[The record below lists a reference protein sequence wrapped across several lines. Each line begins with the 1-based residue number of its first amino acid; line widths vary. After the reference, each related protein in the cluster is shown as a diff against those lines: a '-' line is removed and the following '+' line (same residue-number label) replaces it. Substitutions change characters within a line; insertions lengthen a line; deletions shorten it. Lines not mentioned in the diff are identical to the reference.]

1 MKKLIFVLL
10 AISMSFSSCKFV
22 KEKGW
27 FGLKKA
33 DTVMDAYLRK
43 QDSIH
48 IADSI
53 NKVIAKQRA
62 IEQARQGSINKAEQ
76 ERLEWLARFK
86 YHIVVGSFLT
96 PQYAD
101 EWSVYYNSMGYGTEI
116 LKASNEFNLVSA
128 RKYDNMKDALIDLEH
143 FKDTV
148 QIDAWVY
155 IIE

>member
-1 MKKLIFVLL
+1 MRKLVFILL
-10 AISMSFSSCKFV
+10 AISMAFSSCKFV

-27 FGLKKA
+27 FGLKNA
-33 DTVMDAYLRK
+33 DTMDIYLRK
-43 QDSIH
+43 QDSLH

-53 NKVIAKQRA
+53 SKVIAKQKA
-62 IEQARQGSINKAEQ
+62 IEQARQDSINNAEQ
-76 ERLEWLARFK
+76 ERLERLSRFK
-86 YHIVVGSFLT
+86 YHIVVGSFIT
-96 PQYAD
+96 PLYAD

-128 RKYDNMKDALIDLEH
+128 RNYDNMKNALIDLEH

-155 IIE
+155 VNE

>member
-1 MKKLIFVLL
+1 MRKLIFILF
-10 AISMSFSSCKFV
+10 AISIAFSSCKFV

-27 FGLKKA
+27 FGLKNA
-33 DTVMDAYLRK
+33 DTMDAYLRK
-43 QDSIH
+43 QESIH

-53 NKVIAKQRA
+53 SKVIAKQKA
-62 IEQARQGSINKAEQ
+62 IEQARQDSINNAEQ
-76 ERLEWLARFK
+76 ERLERLSRFK
-86 YHIVVGSFLT
+86 YHIVVGSFIT

-101 EWSVYYNSMGYGTEI
+101 EWSIYYNSIGYGTEI

-128 RKYDNMKDALIDLEH
+128 RKYDNMKDALIDLGH

-155 IIE
+155 INE

>member
-1 MKKLIFVLL
+1 MKKLIFILF
-10 AISMSFSSCKFV
+10 AILISFSSCKFV

-27 FGLKKA
+27 FGLKNA
-33 DTVMDAYLRK
+33 DTMDAYLRK

-53 NKVIAKQRA
+53 SKVIAMQKA
-62 IEQARQGSINKAEQ
+62 IEQARQDSINMAEQ
-76 ERLEWLARFK
+76 KGLEELARFK

-101 EWSVYYNSMGYGTEI
+101 EWSVYYNSIGYDTEM
-116 LKASNEFNLVSA
+116 LKAGNEFNLVSA
-128 RKYDNMKDALIDLEH
+128 RKYDNIKDAVMDLER

-155 IIE
+155 INE

>member
-1 MKKLIFVLL
+1 MKKLIFILF
-10 AISMSFSSCKFV
+10 AISLAFSSCKFV

-27 FGLKKA
+27 FGLKNA
-33 DTVMDAYLRK
+33 DTMDAYMRK

-62 IEQARQGSINKAEQ
+62 IEQARQDSINKAEQ

-86 YHIVVGSFLT
+86 YHIVVGSFIT

-128 RKYDNMKDALIDLEH
+128 RKYDNMKDALIDLRH

-155 IIE
+155 INE

>member
-1 MKKLIFVLL
+1 MRKLIFILF
-10 AISMSFSSCKFV
+10 AISIAFSSCKFV

-27 FGLKKA
+27 FGLKNA
-33 DTVMDAYLRK
+33 DTMDAYLRK
-43 QDSIH
+43 QDSLH

-53 NKVIAKQRA
+53 SKVIAMQKA
-62 IEQARQGSINKAEQ
+62 IEQARQDSINNAEQ
-76 ERLEWLARFK
+76 QRLERLTRFK
-86 YHIVVGSFLT
+86 YHIVVGSFIT

-101 EWSVYYNSMGYGTEI
+101 EWSVYYNSIGYGTEI

-128 RKYDNMKDALIDLEH
+128 RKYDNIKDALIDLGH

-155 IIE
+155 INE

>member
-1 MKKLIFVLL
+1 MKKLIFILF
-10 AISMSFSSCKFV
+10 AILISFSSCKFV

-27 FGLKKA
+27 FGLKNA
-33 DTVMDAYLRK
+33 DTMDAYLRK

-53 NKVIAKQRA
+53 SIVIAKQRA
-62 IEQARQGSINKAEQ
+62 IEQARQDSINMAEQ
-76 ERLEWLARFK
+76 KRLEELARFK

-101 EWSVYYNSMGYGTEI
+101 EWSVYYNSIGYDTEM
-116 LKASNEFNLVSA
+116 LKAGNEFNLVSA
-128 RKYDNMKDALIDLEH
+128 RKYDNIKDAVMDLER

-155 IIE
+155 INE

>member
-1 MKKLIFVLL
+1 MKKLIFILF
-10 AISMSFSSCKFV
+10 AILVSFSSCKFV

-27 FGLKKA
+27 FGLKNA
-33 DTVMDAYLRK
+33 DTMETYLRK

-62 IEQARQGSINKAEQ
+62 IEQARQDSINYAEQ
-76 ERLEWLARFK
+76 ARLEMMARFK
-86 YHIVVGSFLT
+86 YHIIVGSFIT
-96 PQYAD
+96 PQFAD

-116 LKASNEFNLVSA
+116 LKADNEFNLVSA
-128 RKYDNMKDALIDLEH
+128 RKYDNMKDALIDLRH
-143 FKDTV
+143 FLDTV

-155 IIE
+155 INE

>member
-1 MKKLIFVLL
+1 MRKLIFILF
-10 AISMSFSSCKFV
+10 AISITFSSCKFV

-27 FGLKKA
+27 FGFKNA
-33 DTVMDAYLRK
+33 DTMDAYLRK

-48 IADSI
+48 VADSI
-53 NKVIAKQRA
+53 SKVIAMQKA
-62 IEQARQGSINKAEQ
+62 IEQVRLDSIQKAEM
-76 ERLEWLARFK
+76 ERLDRQARFK
-86 YHIVVGSFLT
+86 YHIVVGSFIT

-116 LKASNEFNLVSA
+116 LKAGNRFNLVSA
-128 RKYDNMKDALIDLEH
+128 RKYDNMRDALIDLRH

-155 IIE
+155 INE

>member
-1 MKKLIFVLL
+1 MNDMRKFIFILFAILI
-10 AISMSFSSCKFV
+10 AFSSCKFV

-27 FGLKKA
+27 FGFKNA
-33 DTVMDAYLRK
+33 DTMDAYLRK
-43 QDSIH
+43 QDSLH

-53 NKVIAKQRA
+53 NKVIAMQKA
-62 IEQARQGSINKAEQ
+62 IEQARQDSINNAEQ
-76 ERLEWLARFK
+76 ERLERFK

-128 RKYDNMKDALIDLEH
+128 RKYDNMNDAVYDLER

-148 QIDAWVY
+148 QVDAWVY
-155 IIE
+155 IDE

>member
-1 MKKLIFVLL
+1 MKKLIFILF
-10 AISMSFSSCKFV
+10 AILISFSSCKFV

-27 FGLKKA
+27 FGLKNA
-33 DTVMDAYLRK
+33 DTMDAYLRK

-53 NKVIAKQRA
+53 SIVIAKQRA
-62 IEQARQGSINKAEQ
+62 IEQARQDSINMAEQ
-76 ERLEWLARFK
+76 KRLEELARFK

-101 EWSVYYNSMGYGTEI
+101 EWSVYYNSIGYDTEM
-116 LKASNEFNLVSA
+116 LKAGNEFNLVSA
-128 RKYDNMKDALIDLEH
+128 RKYDNIKDAVMDLER

-148 QIDAWVY
+148 QVDAWVY
-155 IIE
+155 INE

>member
-1 MKKLIFVLL
+1 MRKLIFILF
-10 AISMSFSSCKFV
+10 AISIAFSSCKFV

-27 FGLKKA
+27 FGLKNA
-33 DTVMDAYLRK
+33 DTMDAYLRK
-43 QDSIH
+43 QDSLH

-53 NKVIAKQRA
+53 NKVIAMQKA
-62 IEQARQGSINKAEQ
+62 IEQARQDSINNAYQ
-76 ERLEWLARFK
+76 ERLERFK

-128 RKYDNMKDALIDLEH
+128 RKYDNMKDALIDLGH

-155 IIE
+155 VNE

>member
-1 MKKLIFVLL
+1 MRKFIFILFAILI
-10 AISMSFSSCKFV
+10 AFSSCKFV

-27 FGLKKA
+27 FGFKNA
-33 DTVMDAYLRK
+33 DTMDIYLRK
-43 QDSIH
+43 QDSLH

-53 NKVIAKQRA
+53 SKVIAMQKA
-62 IEQARQGSINKAEQ
+62 IEQARQDSINNAEQ
-76 ERLEWLARFK
+76 ERLERFK

-96 PQYAD
+96 SQYAD

-128 RKYDNMKDALIDLEH
+128 RKYDNMKDALIDLGH

-155 IIE
+155 VNE

>member
-1 MKKLIFVLL
+1 MKKLIFILF
-10 AISMSFSSCKFV
+10 AILISFSSCKFV

-27 FGLKKA
+27 FGLKNV
-33 DTVMDAYLRK
+33 DTMDAYLRK

-53 NKVIAKQRA
+53 SIVIAKQRA
-62 IEQARQGSINKAEQ
+62 IEQARQDSINMAEQ
-76 ERLEWLARFK
+76 KRLEELARFK

-101 EWSVYYNSMGYGTEI
+101 EWSVYYNSIGYGTEI
-116 LKASNEFNLVSA
+116 LKAGNEFNLVSA
-128 RKYDNMKDALIDLEH
+128 RKYDNIKDAVMDLER

-148 QIDAWVY
+148 QVDAWVY
-155 IIE
+155 INE

>member
-1 MKKLIFVLL
+1 MRKLIFILF
-10 AISMSFSSCKFV
+10 AISIAFSSCKFV

-27 FGLKKA
+27 FGLKNA
-33 DTVMDAYLRK
+33 DTMDAYLRK
-43 QDSIH
+43 QDSLH

-53 NKVIAKQRA
+53 NKVIAMQKA
-62 IEQARQGSINKAEQ
+62 IEQARQDSINNAEQ
-76 ERLEWLARFK
+76 ERLERFK

-128 RKYDNMKDALIDLEH
+128 RKYDNMKDALIDLGH

-155 IIE
+155 VNE

>member
-1 MKKLIFVLL
+1 MRKLIFILL
-10 AISMSFSSCKFV
+10 AISMAFSSCKFV

-27 FGLKKA
+27 FGLKNA
-33 DTVMDAYLRK
+33 DTMDAYLRK
-43 QDSIH
+43 QDSLH

-53 NKVIAKQRA
+53 SKVIAKQKA
-62 IEQARQGSINKAEQ
+62 IEQARQDSINNAEQ
-76 ERLEWLARFK
+76 ERLERLARFK
-86 YHIVVGSFLT
+86 YHIVVGSFIT

-101 EWSVYYNSMGYGTEI
+101 EWSIYYNTIGYGTEI
-116 LKASNEFNLVSA
+116 LKADNEFNLVSA

-155 IIE
+155 INE

>member
-1 MKKLIFVLL
+1 MRKLIFILL
-10 AISMSFSSCKFV
+10 AISIAFSSCKFV

-27 FGLKKA
+27 FGLKNA
-33 DTVMDAYLRK
+33 DTMDAYLRK
-43 QDSIH
+43 QDSLH

-53 NKVIAKQRA
+53 SKVIAKQKA
-62 IEQARQGSINKAEQ
+62 IEQARQDSINIAEQ
-76 ERLEWLARFK
+76 ERLERLVRFK

-101 EWSVYYNSMGYGTEI
+101 EWSVYYNSIGYDTEM
-116 LKASNEFNLVSA
+116 LKAGNEFNLVSA
-128 RKYDNMKDALIDLEH
+128 RKYDNMRDALIDLRH

-155 IIE
+155 INE

>member
-1 MKKLIFVLL
+1 MKKLIFIVF
-10 AISMSFSSCKFV
+10 AILISFSSCKFV

-27 FGLKKA
+27 FGLKNA
-33 DTVMDAYLRK
+33 DTMDAYLRK

-53 NKVIAKQRA
+53 SKVIAKQRA
-62 IEQARQGSINKAEQ
+62 IEQVRQDSINMAEQ
-76 ERLEWLARFK
+76 KRLEELARFK

-101 EWSVYYNSMGYGTEI
+101 EWSSYYNSMGYDTEI
-116 LKASNEFNLVSA
+116 LKAGNEFNLVSA
-128 RKYDNMKDALIDLEH
+128 RKYDNMRDAVMDIER

-155 IIE
+155 IDE

>member
-1 MKKLIFVLL
+1 MKKLIFILF
-10 AISMSFSSCKFV
+10 AILVSFSSCKFV

-27 FGLKKA
+27 FGLKNA
-33 DTVMDAYLRK
+33 DTMDAYLRK

-53 NKVIAKQRA
+53 NKVISIQKAM
-62 IEQARQGSINKAEQ
+62 EQARQDSINKAEQ

-86 YHIVVGSFLT
+86 YHIVVGSFIT

-116 LKASNEFNLVSA
+116 LKASNEFSLVSA
-128 RKYDNMKDALIDLEH
+128 RKYDNMKDALIDLRH

-155 IIE
+155 INE

>member
-1 MKKLIFVLL
+1 MKKLIFIVF
-10 AISMSFSSCKFV
+10 AILISFSSCKFV

-27 FGLKKA
+27 FGLKNA
-33 DTVMDAYLRK
+33 DTMETYLRK

-53 NKVIAKQRA
+53 SKVIAKQRA
-62 IEQARQGSINKAEQ
+62 IEQVRQDSINMAEQ
-76 ERLEWLARFK
+76 KRLEELARFK

-101 EWSVYYNSMGYGTEI
+101 EWSSYYNSMGYDTEI
-116 LKASNEFNLVSA
+116 LKAGNEFNLVSA
-128 RKYDNMKDALIDLEH
+128 RKYDNMRDALIDLRH

-155 IIE
+155 IDE